1 MVWCVVTC
9 GEDEFGVVV
18 MCCTLWCGVM
28 VICAKVVIMRMC
40 AMVVVMWCGVI
51 DGICSIV

>member
-51 DGICSIV
+51 DGICGIV